1 MRSSQKKGI
10 GLGQRGR
17 LWSPVG
23 RVWVRSVIGFDG
35 RGVSRSLEWW
45 RAASSR
51 LAQGALIVKRRPTHS
66 RSFLAP
72 PSRRSKAAQRLDLAP
87 RLTPWP
93 CVALTRASDARG
105 GRLTSD
111 LHAGYMRPEITLR
124 LQAGLRSCGTCPK
137 QVYFS
142 CLTRYAAKQWAQQA

>member
-72 PSRRSKAAQRLDLAP
+72 PSRR
-87 RLTPWP
+87 
-93 CVALTRASDARG
+93 
-105 GRLTSD
+105 
-111 LHAGYMRPEITLR
+111 
-124 LQAGLRSCGTCPK
+124 
-137 QVYFS
+137 
-142 CLTRYAAKQWAQQA
+142 